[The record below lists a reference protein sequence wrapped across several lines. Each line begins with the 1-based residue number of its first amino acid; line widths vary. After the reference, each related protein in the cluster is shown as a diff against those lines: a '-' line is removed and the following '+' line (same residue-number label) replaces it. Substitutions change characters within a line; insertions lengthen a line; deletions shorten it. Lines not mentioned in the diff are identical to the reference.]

1 MGQIEEII
9 GLIKGEQIEGGNTKE
24 RVSEVLTLIAEEI
37 AKKIDKEE
45 GKGLSSNDY
54 TNTDK
59 ENLDKALNGVVRG
72 FSMHNTD
79 NGDIQII
86 VNSLKNTT
94 LGSATI
100 YLSQV
105 YATKEYIEQK
115 TRELEQRLRH

>member
-1 MGQIEEII
+1 MGRIEEII
-9 GLIKGEQIEGGNTKE
+9 GLIKGEQTEGGNTKE
-24 RVSEVLTLIAEEI
+24 RVSDVLTLIAEEI

-59 ENLDKALNGVVRG
+59 ENLAKALNGVVRG
-72 FSMHNTD
+72 FSMHNTG
-79 NGDIQII
+79 NGDIEII
-86 VNSLKNTT
+86 VNSLKNTI

>member
-1 MGQIEEII
+1 MERIEEII
-9 GLIKGEQIEGGNTKE
+9 RLIRGEQIEGGNTKE

-72 FSMHNTD
+72 VSMHNTG
-79 NGDIQII
+79 NGDIEII

>member
-1 MGQIEEII
+1 MGRIEEII
-9 GLIKGEQIEGGNTKE
+9 GLIRGEQIEGGNTKE

-72 FSMHNTD
+72 FSMHNTG

>member
-59 ENLDKALNGVVRG
+59 ENLDKALNGVVKG
-72 FSMHNTD
+72 FSMHNTS

-86 VNSLKNTT
+86 VNSLKSTT

>member
-1 MGQIEEII
+1 MGRIEEII
-9 GLIKGEQIEGGNTKE
+9 GLIRGEQIEGGNTID

-72 FSMHNTD
+72 FSMHNTG

>member
-37 AKKIDKEE
+37 AKKIDKED

>member
-24 RVSEVLTLIAEEI
+24 RVSKVLTLIAEEI

-59 ENLDKALNGVVRG
+59 ENLDKALNGVVKG
-72 FSMHNTD
+72 FSMHNTG

>member
-1 MGQIEEII
+1 MGRIEDII
-9 GLIKGEQIEGGNTKE
+9 GLIRGEQIEGGNTKE

>member
-72 FSMHNTD
+72 FSMHNTG

>member
-9 GLIKGEQIEGGNTKE
+9 GLIRGEQIEGGNTKE